1 MVSTALAIA
10 ALQQATLT
18 GVVRDSV
25 DLEPIAFAW
34 VTVTRTGG
42 EAAPASASSDRFG
55 AFVVPAIGG
64 AGPVRVEVS
73 AFGYS
78 VWAQTYEAVPS
89 DLLRVLLAPAPFG
102 LEALEAIAAGRA
114 GDPLSIS
121 RDAFVID
128 SVVLR
133 SIPTILETDVLR
145 ATAVSPSAS
154 ASSDYVSVPFIRG
167 GTSDGTPVL
176 LDGVRLF
183 NAYHLGGFLSAV
195 NAEVVDRAT
204 LLTGPGGDGFA
215 IGSLSGAIDIATRDG
230 SRDRM
235 RTSGALGLASARLS
249 VEGPA
254 GESVS
259 YLVDGR
265 RTWIDGFTR
274 ALDRVDVIDGYVPY
288 FFQDLHAKVTSDL
301 GGVRRLSVSG
311 YTNSESL
318 NDIGARERVTE
329 KMAMTWGNAAFSV
342 HYRDRLGATG
352 IVDANL
358 GHSRFTSDLVN
369 VRDYPVAIDDDGKE
383 HDPPPDTLLFG
394 RGLMGESRADLKLVW
409 HAHRATIT
417 AGTQAAR
424 FEADYDYY
432 LSDKCCSWDDLDVSD
447 FLSPLVV
454 SETGW
459 RLAAYSMVEVPL
471 RRGFSTRAG
480 LRLDRFQGLAT
491 TLAPFAELSYG
502 VSWWRAR
509 VSAARSHQALASVRN
524 EESLVASFLAY
535 DLLFPVGR
543 GPVPRNTEFQ
553 IGWQGS
559 RGGLRV
565 RLEAYA
571 RALDNI
577 RLPGL
582 EANPIKAKVL
592 EDPSRWKVASGTALG
607 IEASWSWVWD
617 RGISVL
623 GSYRWARVS
632 RTLGSRTYTPRFHR
646 DHEFELGSSFR
657 RGASSW
663 SARVSLRSGQPVTPV
678 LAIVPVARHR
688 SRHIDFVVLADEYN
702 SAKLP
707 YYARIDVGWRRE
719 REVSW
724 FGGGL
729 VVPYV
734 SVANLFSLPNVVG
747 WELEDFFGRRHQRV
761 YQSQL
766 PMIPVLGVEFRF

>member
-1 MVSTALAIA
+1 MVGTALAIA

-64 AGPVRVEVS
+64 AGPVRVEVR

-254 GESVS
+254 GASVS
-259 YLVDGR
+259 SHRPSVAAPVAPQLDGDLR
-265 RTWIDGFTR
+265 DSPCNQQLAPRQRNVHAASTWLTIQAR
-274 ALDRVDVIDGYVPY
+274 AGPALFPKKPV
-288 FFQDLHAKVTSDL
+288 
-301 GGVRRLSVSG
+301 
-311 YTNSESL
+311 
-318 NDIGARERVTE
+318 
-329 KMAMTWGNAAFSV
+329 
-342 HYRDRLGATG
+342 
-352 IVDANL
+352 L
-358 GHSRFTSDLVN
+358 GHHGNSFPCGPDYFCPPRRIFRLCGGRWVVRITERFTA
-369 VRDYPVAIDDDGKE
+369 RTTPTGPA
-383 HDPPPDTLLFG
+383 
-394 RGLMGESRADLKLVW
+394 RGLEPDA
-409 HAHRATIT
+409 
-417 AGTQAAR
+417 
-424 FEADYDYY
+424 
-432 LSDKCCSWDDLDVSD
+432 
-447 FLSPLVV
+447 V
-454 SETGW
+454 SE
-459 RLAAYSMVEVPL
+459 
-471 RRGFSTRAG
+471 
-480 LRLDRFQGLAT
+480 
-491 TLAPFAELSYG
+491 
-502 VSWWRAR
+502 
-509 VSAARSHQALASVRN
+509 
-524 EESLVASFLAY
+524 
-535 DLLFPVGR
+535 
-543 GPVPRNTEFQ
+543 
-553 IGWQGS
+553 
-559 RGGLRV
+559 
-565 RLEAYA
+565 
-571 RALDNI
+571 
-577 RLPGL
+577 
-582 EANPIKAKVL
+582 
-592 EDPSRWKVASGTALG
+592 
-607 IEASWSWVWD
+607 
-617 RGISVL
+617 
-623 GSYRWARVS
+623 
-632 RTLGSRTYTPRFHR
+632 GSRTPH
-646 DHEFELGSSFR
+646 
-657 RGASSW
+657 
-663 SARVSLRSGQPVTPV
+663 
-678 LAIVPVARHR
+678 
-688 SRHIDFVVLADEYN
+688 SRHGSNWHPLLMSV
-702 SAKLP
+702 
-707 YYARIDVGWRRE
+707 
-719 REVSW
+719 
-724 FGGGL
+724 GGGL
-729 VVPYV
+729 TV
-734 SVANLFSLPNVVG
+734 
-747 WELEDFFGRRHQRV
+747 
-761 YQSQL
+761 
-766 PMIPVLGVEFRF
+766 

>member
-10 ALQQATLT
+10 AFQQTTLT

-25 DLEPIAFAW
+25 DLEPIAFAQ
-34 VTVTRTGG
+34 VTVTSAG
-42 EAAPASASSDRFG
+42 EEVVAGSGVSDRFG
-55 AFVVPAIGG
+55 AFVVPGVAA
-64 AGPVRVEVS
+64 AGPVRIEVS
-73 AFGYS
+73 GFGYA
-78 VWAQTYEAVPS
+78 VWAHTYEAVPS
-89 DLLRVLLAPAPFG
+89 DPVRVLMTPAPFG
-102 LEALEAIAAGRA
+102 LEGLEVIASGRA
-114 GDPLSIS
+114 GDPLSVS
-121 RDAFVID
+121 RDAFVVD
-128 SVVLR
+128 SALLR

-154 ASSDYVSVPFIRG
+154 ASSDYTSVPFIRG

-274 ALDRVDVIDGYVPY
+274 ALDKVGVIDGYVPY
-288 FFQDLHAKVTSDL
+288 FFQDIHAKVTSDL

-311 YTNSESL
+311 YMNSESL
-318 NDIGARERVTE
+318 NDVDARERVTE
-329 KMAMTWGNAAFSV
+329 KMAMTWGNAAISV

-369 VRDYPVAIDDDGKE
+369 VGDHPVAIDDDGKE

-394 RGLMGESRADLKLVW
+394 RGLMGESRADLKVIW
-409 HAHRATIT
+409 HARRATIM

-432 LSDKCCSWDDLDVSD
+432 LSDKCCSWDLDVSD

-454 SETGW
+454 RETGW
-459 RLAAYSMVEVPL
+459 RLAAYSIVEVPL

-502 VSWWRAR
+502 ASWWNAR
-509 VSAARSHQALASVRN
+509 ISAARSHQELASVRN

-543 GPVPRNTEFQ
+543 APVPRNTEFQ

-565 RLEAYA
+565 RLEAYT

-577 RLPGL
+577 RLPDL

-632 RTLGSRTYTPRFHR
+632 RTVGSRTYTPRFHR
-646 DHEFELGSSFR
+646 DHEFEFGSSFR

-688 SRHIDFVVLADEYN
+688 SRQVDFVVLADEYN

-724 FGGGL
+724 LGGGL